1 MSEPGSL
8 RISRP
13 MLLTAAILLAAA
25 PFGVAVIRVLRTGND
40 VRYFWVALAAFV
52 GAGLAMSIGRAR
64 ADAGVTLFRLSLL
77 TFAVS
82 TIAAVSAARL
92 LGARAVFGIWAVAIV
107 FALFFTASQALYT
120 ISRTSRSS
128 SGLRS

>member
-1 MSEPGSL
+1 
-8 RISRP
+8 
-13 MLLTAAILLAAA
+13 
-25 PFGVAVIRVLRTGND
+25 
-40 VRYFWVALAAFV
+40 
-52 GAGLAMSIGRAR
+52 
-64 ADAGVTLFRLSLL
+64 VTLFRLSLL

-82 TIAAVSAARL
+82 TIAAVSVARL

-120 ISRTSRSS
+120 LSRASRGR